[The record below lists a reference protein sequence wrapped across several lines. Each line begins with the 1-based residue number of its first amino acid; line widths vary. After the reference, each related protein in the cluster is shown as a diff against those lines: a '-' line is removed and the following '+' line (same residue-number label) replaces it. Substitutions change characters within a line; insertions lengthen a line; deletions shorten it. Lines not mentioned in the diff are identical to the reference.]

1 MSGALARLV
10 ARAAGRE
17 ASGIRPR
24 LRSRFEVAGPVAV
37 PEDAAEVAAAKPVTP
52 ARPPVASPQVD
63 GIRPVASLPAAPFE
77 RHAPGPAPP
86 DPLQPRVAMPRH
98 EPTAAVPKPALGAPQ
113 VAEDAVALPP
123 EDGGN
128 LPSPMER
135 HHVVETQRTIDHRAG
150 PMRADAPPA
159 PLVAIPPQ
167 PTLPQRPVP
176 APAVPWRDRT
186 VAAPLGREPAPEPPE
201 VVISIGRIEVRA
213 PPPERP
219 KRPKRERP
227 AMTRLGDYLGGGGRG

>member
-1 MSGALARLV
+1 M
-10 ARAAGRE
+10 
-17 ASGIRPR
+17 
-24 LRSRFEVAGPVAV
+24 
-37 PEDAAEVAAAKPVTP
+37 
-52 ARPPVASPQVD
+52 
-63 GIRPVASLPAAPFE
+63 ASLPAAPFE
-77 RHAPGPAPP
+77 RHAP
-86 DPLQPRVAMPRH
+86 
-98 EPTAAVPKPALGAPQ
+98 
-113 VAEDAVALPP
+113 ALPP

-167 PTLPQRPVP
+167 PTLPQGPVP
-176 APAVPWRDRT
+176 APAVPWRGRT

-201 VVISIGRIEVRA
+201 VVISIGRIEVRAA